1 MLWKKSPQYGNMP
14 HEQYMQT
21 AEGKKSQQAFQQW
34 GQWQQN
40 NMPTPPKPGTGSPGG
55 ITNRYDGAGFA
66 ANGTP
71 IAGDPRMRGQQPAS
85 SGGNFS
91 AYSPGQA
98 QPQRSPYATATSYGQ
113 QAPAQPGV
121 QQPQGGVGWPPGA
134 PPPQF
139 NFIPGTPQSE
149 KELSID
155 RHRQQAWGHYNKTQ
169 QAGAAQPQQNPYGTA
184 TPYGGKP
191 QAMGPQGTQGG
202 TNQQQPLQ
210 QYMTQGSPYGG
221 GNQFQQRPAVD
232 PNVANNPYANRPPPF
247 QATTQNLDGTQ
258 SEMPNFQQR
267 DAFISQINNQLGQM
281 QNQSWQQPGM
291 GAPQFNFPQ
300 MLGQA
305 GEMAQQ
311 GFQNPFAQAGQG
323 FLGQPYATTG
333 GGGSPTPAP
342 GLVPFVENQGMRSEK
357 TIYVTAEEAGRR
369 RAAESSRRFVDANGG
384 GMDDNQQA
392 SIDRA
397 RQQVADLRGQQGMA
411 NGGDGLLGTLQQQS
425 TPSMYNQQPAG
436 MPQQGGISA
445 QDLRIRPSVI
455 YRQPDGSIGH
465 QLPPGYGT
473 GLGVARPATDIAAQR
488 EDGMMYIPPNP
499 APGSGGL
506 YAPPGPV
513 SPGTAQP
520 IPPQSPGTPPGQTRP
535 SASDQ
540 YQEQIDQ
547 LTSQMRGDG
556 ADRGSLQR
564 QIDYYKQQ
572 QKKAR
577 DRGGAKAA
585 PSPRPSGTG
594 SSDMDFLAADP
605 NLTPRQKSE
614 KFLAA
619 NQQAIKRGTF
629 RHSDI
634 DALGLSGP
642 EARLLKN
649 KATVQGR
656 SWERL
661 RKADETAKLFPQ
673 LERGLNQLYAGYGRR

>member
-1 MLWKKSPQYGNMP
+1 MQWKKSAQYENMP

-21 AEGKKSQQAFQQW
+21 AEGKRSQQAFQQW
-34 GQWQQN
+34 GQWMQN
-40 NMPTPPKPGTGSPGG
+40 SIPTPSKPGTGSPGG

-98 QPQRSPYATATSYGQ
+98 QPQ
-113 QAPAQPGV
+113 
-121 QQPQGGVGWPPGA
+121 
-134 PPPQF
+134 
-139 NFIPGTPQSE
+139 
-149 KELSID
+149 
-155 RHRQQAWGHYNKTQ
+155 
-169 QAGAAQPQQNPYGTA
+169 QNPYGTA
-184 TPYGGKP
+184 TPYGVQRP
-191 QAMGPQGTQGG
+191 LV
-202 TNQQQPLQ
+202 QQPAPPQ
-210 QYMTQGSPYGG
+210 QYEVPRPSDYGVDFSVGGDGQIRDMRYRQPPAGSPGPSQPGRYMPPPGG
-221 GNQFQQRPAVD
+221 QPPIGPGLID

-258 SEMPNFQQR
+258 SELPNYQQR

-323 FLGQPYATTG
+323 
-333 GGGSPTPAP
+333 
-342 GLVPFVENQGMRSEK
+342 
-357 TIYVTAEEAGRR
+357 
-369 RAAESSRRFVDANGG
+369 
-384 GMDDNQQA
+384 
-392 SIDRA
+392 
-397 RQQVADLRGQQGMA
+397 
-411 NGGDGLLGTLQQQS
+411 LLGTLQQQS

-436 MPQQGGISA
+436 MPQQSGRLVSQEAWESMYPGVPYQPPRPPQQGGISA
-445 QDLRIRPSVI
+445 LSIGIGPSVT
-455 YRQPDGSIGH
+455 YAQPGGGVGHTPPPFISHDSDGD
-465 QLPPGYGT
+465 
-473 GLGVARPATDIAAQR
+473 GVDDRVQ
-488 EDGMMYIPPNP
+488 
-499 APGSGGL
+499 
-506 YAPPGPV
+506 PGPGQPPRV
-513 SPGTAQP
+513 FPGTAQP
-520 IPPQSPGTPPGQTRP
+520 IPPQSPGTPPSRP
-535 SASDQ
+535 MTQPSV
-540 YQEQIDQ
+540 
-547 LTSQMRGDG
+547 LK
-556 ADRGSLQR
+556 L
-564 QIDYYKQQ
+564 
-572 QKKAR
+572 
-577 DRGGAKAA
+577 A
-585 PSPRPSGTG
+585 PQ
-594 SSDMDFLAADP
+594 ADP
-605 NLTPRQKSE
+605 NLTPSQKAE

-619 NQQAIKRGTF
+619 NQEAIKRGTF

-661 RKADETAKLFPQ
+661 RKADETARLFPQ